1 MKHML
6 LGVILPCLVVLLAG
20 CATRSP
26 EVIRIPYPVTV
37 IEKVHVPTEL
47 LRRCRTPNLDRIA
60 TTGDVEAI
68 AIEALAALN
77 TCSEDKERIRE
88 WIEADL

>member
-1 MKHML
+1 MKRML

-37 IEKVHVPTEL
+37 IEKVQVPEEL
-47 LRRCRTPNLDRIA
+47 LRRCRSPNLDA
-60 TTGDVEAI
+60 LDTTGDIESVAI
-68 AIEALAALN
+68 GALASLA
-77 TCSEDKERIRE
+77 TCNEDKERIRT
-88 WIEADL
+88 WQRDNP